1 MELIVAVYDD
11 WGIGR
16 DGTQPVA
23 LSADRKFFRTTT
35 RGAMV
40 IAGRR
45 TIEDF
50 PGKQPLPGRVN
61 VALSRSGAEI
71 PGFTVCDSAEKAAAL
86 SRTAERCFVIG
97 GGSVYRQMLP
107 FCDTAYVTKVHVTP
121 ESDTFFPNLDEDKDW
136 YLAETLQSGEE
147 NGIAYEMCLYKR
159 KKRCHL
165 RQTKVAACFFTWT
178 ACVFRLPVPA
188 FSARDGAARNG

>member
-23 LSADRKFFRTTT
+23 LSADRKFFRATT

-61 VALSRSGAEI
+61 VALSRSVTAL
-71 PGFTVCDSAEKAAAL
+71 PG
-86 SRTAERCFVIG
+86 TAERCFVIG

-107 FCDTAYVTKVHVTP
+107 FCDAAYVTKVHVTP

-136 YLAETLQSGEE
+136 YLVETLQSGEE
-147 NGIAYEMCLYKR
+147 NGIAYEMCLYRR
-159 KKRCHL
+159 K
-165 RQTKVAACFFTWT
+165 
-178 ACVFRLPVPA
+178 
-188 FSARDGAARNG
+188 

>member
-16 DGTQPVA
+16 DGTQPIA

-71 PGFTVCDSAEKAAAL
+71 PGFTVCASAGQAAAL
-86 SRTAERCFVIG
+86 AKTAGRCFVIG

-107 FCDTAYVTKVHVTP
+107 FCDAAYVTKVHVTP

-136 YLAETLQSGEE
+136 YQAEILQSGVE

-159 KKRCHL
+159 KAK
-165 RQTKVAACFFTWT
+165 
-178 ACVFRLPVPA
+178 P
-188 FSARDGAARNG
+188 

>member
-23 LSADRKFFRTTT
+23 LSADRKFFRETT

-50 PGKQPLPGRVN
+50 PGQKPLPGRVN
-61 VALSRSGAEI
+61 VALTRQSIEI
-71 PGFTVCDSAEKAAAL
+71 PGFTICRSPEEAAAL
-86 SRTAERCFVIG
+86 AKTAERAFVIG

-107 FCDTAYVTKVHVTP
+107 MCEKAYITKVHCAID
-121 ESDTFFPNLDEDKDW
+121 SDTYFPNLDEDPDW
-136 YLAETLQSGEE
+136 ELAEVLQAGEE
-147 NGIAYEMCLYKR
+147 DGISYEMCLYRR
-159 KKRCHL
+159 K
-165 RQTKVAACFFTWT
+165 
-178 ACVFRLPVPA
+178 
-188 FSARDGAARNG
+188 